1 MHIHFIAPAPLP
13 QHASR
18 NWKPGIPSY
27 KGFLPSPIAR
37 FCFFLRSVLMESHS
51 ASVCSLDTE
60 VARSEVQSFA
70 VRYE

>member
-27 KGFLPSPIAR
+27 KGFLPSPIAC
-37 FCFFLRSVLMESHS
+37 FCFFLRSVLMEAHS
-51 ASVCSLDTE
+51 ARVHSLDTE
-60 VARSEVQSFA
+60 MARSEVQSFA